1 MPSAI
6 GGLTPEYRGADIRCG
21 LNERL
26 GCGTKLPFDRTDRM
40 TGSLLDCIKPR
51 PPRYEG
57 ISSFLAGQN
66 RSQKK
71 ERYDSAPLPRLCSSS
86 IDVIE
91 VDGLNESRAAHV

>member
-1 MPSAI
+1 MMFVALSQTGLSGSQWLRSA
-6 GGLTPEYRGADIRCG
+6 LR
-21 LNERL
+21 
-26 GCGTKLPFDRTDRM
+26 TKLPFDRTDRM

-71 ERYDSAPLPRLCSSS
+71 RDMTQHLFPASAAVQLT
-86 IDVIE
+86 
-91 VDGLNESRAAHV
+91 